1 MESWSVSPSRCGQ
14 WICCRIHSEFAAGY
28 IVYPTI
34 STKANFAC
42 TTENR
47 WIWLEDHHPNCLV
60 ASKSCHLHRVGV
72 RPTLLQLFFSNDFNH
87 MFWRRE
93 CTLLLNEGIGNVA
106 SSMEYFS
113 SWCHTLSCHFDSS
126 SNMVHLTF
134 TVTGY
139 TVHPDDIFVIHFSDD
154 LQMLKMES
162 WLTLGGA
169 IITTNDDIAA
179 LYIFLCKHFSNHN
192 ISENLALLPGI
203 EYIYISVCVCV
214 CDVIDLSILALD
226 NLEWIDTTSWLQQ
239 TDCGCSFITQ
249 NKFLNSTTTYWKC
262 CNSLQW
268 CIISGKVLSRALMTK
283 LRLTSVDICFIC
295 YSISIFL
302 RYPWYFHWSWTV
314 LTTVFLPFFFSVLP
328 LHFSESLFQL
338 KWFARLPCTVQPVQT
353 TTSIRQPLI

>member
-1 MESWSVSPSRCGQ
+1 MYHHHRDLEPLLLSSLQTKISNNHSLCHYFHYHSSPLSWHSCLVDAESWSVSPSRSGQ
-14 WICCRIHSEFAAGY
+14 WICCRIHSKFAAGY
-28 IVYPTI
+28 IVYQTI

-42 TTENR
+42 TTESR

-60 ASKSCHLHRVGV
+60 ASKSCHLHQVGV
-72 RPTLLQLFFSNDFNH
+72 RPTLLQLFLSNDFNL

-93 CTLLLNEGIGNVA
+93 CTLLLNEGISNVA

-179 LYIFLCKHFSNHN
+179 LHIFLCKHFSNHN
-192 ISENLALLPGI
+192 ISENLALLLGI
-203 EYIYISVCVCV
+203 EYIYIY
-214 CDVIDLSILALD
+214 INIYWNYYKL
-226 NLEWIDTTSWLQQ
+226 
-239 TDCGCSFITQ
+239 
-249 NKFLNSTTTYWKC
+249 KF
-262 CNSLQW
+262 
-268 CIISGKVLSRALMTK
+268 
-283 LRLTSVDICFIC
+283 
-295 YSISIFL
+295 
-302 RYPWYFHWSWTV
+302 
-314 LTTVFLPFFFSVLP
+314 
-328 LHFSESLFQL
+328 
-338 KWFARLPCTVQPVQT
+338 
-353 TTSIRQPLI
+353 

>member
-87 MFWRRE
+87 MFWRKE

-214 CDVIDLSILALD
+214 WCDRSFHPCTWQSWMNWHNFVTPTDWLWLFFHHTKQVFELHN
-226 NLEWIDTTSWLQQ
+226 NLLKMLQ
-239 TDCGCSFITQ
+239 FITVVY
-249 NKFLNSTTTYWKC
+249 NLWK
-262 CNSLQW
+262 SL
-268 CIISGKVLSRALMTK
+268 IKSLDDKTEIN
-283 LRLTSVDICFIC
+283 IC
-295 YSISIFL
+295 
-302 RYPWYFHWSWTV
+302 WY
-314 LTTVFLPFFFSVLP
+314 
-328 LHFSESLFQL
+328 LFYML
-338 KWFARLPCTVQPVQT
+338 
-353 TTSIRQPLI
+353 